1 MLRGFVLLL
10 LVANLAFYSWSQ
22 GWLTWA
28 VGIDPQGDREPQR
41 LERQVAPEALKLVAP
56 ERAPATSAPARDTA
70 RAAEPSPSS
79 PTVVAGEACL
89 EFGPFTSKA
98 DVDRAEGVF
107 RMRLPRQSW
116 DLKPREVP
124 GHWLVYLGP
133 FQTRELMQRRA
144 EDLRRVGILQF
155 EEVQGIPQLEFG
167 LALGHYSKLDAA
179 ESDLHRFTREKVRG
193 VRLVQLNPPSV
204 NYSLHV
210 PRADAALQGELASLA
225 RDPAFNQQKLSSCT
239 PAAAR

>member
-1 MLRGFVLLL
+1 MLRGLVLLL

-22 GWLTWA
+22 GWLTWV
-28 VGIDPQGDREPQR
+28 VGIDPQADREPQR
-41 LERQVAPEALKLVAP
+41 LERQVSPEALKLVAP
-56 ERAPATSAPARDTA
+56 ERPPASSAPAR
-70 RAAEPSPSS
+70 EGVP
-79 PTVVAGEACL
+79 PTQGVAVSTPIVVADEMCL
-89 EFGPFTSKA
+89 EFGPFTSKV

-133 FQTRELMQRRA
+133 FQTRELMQRKA
-144 EDLRRVGILQF
+144 EDLRRIGILQF

-167 LALGHYSKLDAA
+167 LTLGHYSKLDAA
-179 ESDLHRFTREKVRG
+179 ESDLHRFTRERVRG

-210 PRADAALQGELASLA
+210 PRADAALQTELASLA
-225 RDPAFNQQKLSSCT
+225 QDSAFSAQKLSPCASGT
-239 PAAAR
+239 R

>member
-1 MLRGFVLLL
+1 MLRGLVLLL

-28 VGIDPQGDREPQR
+28 VGVDPQGDREPQR
-41 LERQVAPEALKLVAP
+41 LDRQVAPEALKLIAP
-56 ERAPATSAPARDTA
+56 ERPPASSAPARDGVQPA
-70 RAAEPSPSS
+70 EAASS
-79 PTVVAGEACL
+79 SAIVAGEVCL
-89 EFGPFTSKA
+89 EFGPFTSKS

-210 PRADAALQGELASLA
+210 PRADAALQTELASLA
-225 RDPAFNQQKLSSCT
+225 RDPAFNPQKLSPCA
-239 PAAAR
+239 PVR